1 MSVIASEDNNSP
13 PEVVRVLFTL
23 QDGFDLLNFTGPLQI
38 LTLARH
44 KPSGEEAFDVTFCA
58 ASEHVMSAQGAAIQA
73 HMSFKEAHS
82 RLSEFDVLI
91 VPGGNTE
98 SIIEAKS
105 EPLPLIEAF
114 VELQQKDTGRER
126 TLFSVSTG
134 SHLLAAAGVLQGLA
148 ATTHPDQFITLEKL
162 AQNASAFTSAE
173 RTDVMEE
180 RYVVN
185 NARFD
190 IDDMEDNPFIVSKE
204 EYLKSR
210 KERRMSVRG
219 RKGSNAF
226 KESNTR
232 RESNARRVTLRLGG
246 LRVITSGA
254 VTGGMDAA
262 LYLVC
267 AMCSVESAEEVA
279 RQLQYKWAKGVVVD
293 SIDL

>member
-1 MSVIASEDNNSP
+1 MSVIASEDNTS

-23 QDGFDLLNFTGPLQI
+23 HEGFDTLNFTGPLQI
-38 LTLARH
+38 LTSARH
-44 KPSGEEAFDVTFCA
+44 KPSGEEAFDVSFCA
-58 ASEHVMSAQGAAIQA
+58 AAEHVMSAQGAVFQA
-73 HMSFKEAHS
+73 HMDFKEAHS

-98 SIIEAKS
+98 SLIDVSA
-105 EPLPLIEAF
+105 EPIPLIESF

-126 TLFSVSTG
+126 TLFSVCTG
-134 SHLLAAAGVLQGLA
+134 SHFLAAAGVLQGLA

-162 AQNASAFTSAE
+162 AQNASAFTSSE

-190 IDDMEDNPFIVSKE
+190 IDEMEDNPFIVSKE

-210 KERRMSVRG
+210 KERRHSVRG

-279 RQLQYKWAKGVVVD
+279 RQLQYTWAKGVVVD